1 MEWLAT
7 DIVFH
12 SWASS
17 KARTW
22 PNTEIHHDFFPAQL
36 TSHGKNKWD
45 LPHNVIV
52 VEVEVEGGWDLL
64 HQPCPGLTQ

>member
-1 MEWLAT
+1 MGFFKSQNLAQYR
-7 DIVFH
+7 DPPRLL
-12 SWASS
+12 SS
-17 KARTW
+17 TI
-22 PNTEIHHDFFPAQL
+22 NL
-36 TSHGKNKWD
+36 SCKNKWD